1 MADPG
6 DRLAEMQELNE
17 EEEDEEEQHQ
27 ADQADGDDPHH
38 AGRRRVRERGIPLEN
53 LFRLL
58 AGQRVVIE
66 RRQAA
71 GTNEELV
78 AGLKRTGMLTR

>member
-1 MADPG
+1 MRG
-6 DRLAEMQELNE
+6 LQ
-17 EEEDEEEQHQ
+17 
-27 ADQADGDDPHH
+27 
-38 AGRRRVRERGIPLEN
+38 GIPLEN

-58 AGQRVVIE
+58 AGQRVVME

-78 AGLKRTGMLTR
+78 AGLKRAGMLTR